1 MISQRNLS
9 SMKKLLVATA
19 IGALLLSGCS
29 LFHHKDNAWE
39 RAVEERPLEVP
50 PDLDTPPTSAQLVV
64 PPAGDAT
71 ATPGATG
78 TPPGAVAGD
87 SLTLADD
94 VDNAYRRVGL
104 ALERSGVGTVS
115 ARDDAAHSY
124 QVAVQTTVVHEKTG
138 GFFHRLFSR
147 KKKETISG
155 TVSVTISA
163 EASGSKVQLEGERN
177 AVQQVLAALKA
188 RLG

>member
-1 MISQRNLS
+1 
-9 SMKKLLVATA
+9 MKKLLVATA
-19 IGALLLSGCS
+19 FGALLLSGCS

-39 RAVEERPLEVP
+39 HAVEERPLEVP

-64 PPAGDAT
+64 PPAGDNA

-78 TPPGAVAGD
+78 TPPGAIAGD
-87 SLTLADD
+87 SLSLTDD

-104 ALERSGVGTVS
+104 ALERSGVGTV
-115 ARDDAAHSY
+115 AAHDDAAHSY

-155 TVSVTISA
+155 TVNVTVSA